1 MESFK
6 TLKGSCG
13 CGKVTYQIK
22 DKPLITQACHCK
34 DCKKSTGSSFVI
46 HTMVFED
53 DFSVDGNVSSTEL
66 PTGSGKGMRA
76 YFCVICG
83 VYVYCQYNISS
94 GKGGRIAVRT
104 ATLENPITPDAHI
117 FVKDKDP
124 WIDIVN
130 KNICYDVM
138 YDRDKTWSEES
149 LKRLKEKMN

>member
-1 MESFK
+1 MENIFINSFFLLIFLNFPQTK
-6 TLKGSCG
+6 FYLYHTL
-13 CGKVTYQIK
+13 
-22 DKPLITQACHCK
+22 H
-34 DCKKSTGSSFVI
+34 
-46 HTMVFED
+46 H
-53 DFSVDGNVSSTEL
+53 GNVSSTEL

-76 YFCVICG
+76 YCCVICG

-130 KNICYDVM
+130 KNICHDEM
-138 YDRDKTWSEES
+138 YDRDKTWSGES